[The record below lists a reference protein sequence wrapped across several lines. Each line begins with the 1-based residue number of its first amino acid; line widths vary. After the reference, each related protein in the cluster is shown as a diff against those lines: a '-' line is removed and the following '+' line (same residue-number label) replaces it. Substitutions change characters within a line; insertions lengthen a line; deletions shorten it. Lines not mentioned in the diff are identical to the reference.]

1 MSNANFEDGMNAS
14 VAIQKTIVR
23 LMREGLDPRSISL
36 VTASIGAAMLVEH
49 YGRTNGP
56 EISKG
61 LVEKAVA
68 GELETYPALKT
79 ANQNVEPS

>member
-1 MSNANFEDGMNAS
+1 MSKANFEDGMNAS
-14 VAIQKTIVR
+14 VAIQNTIMG

-36 VTASIGAAMLVEH
+36 VTASIGAAMLIEH
-49 YGRTNGP
+49 YGPTNGP

-61 LVEKAVA
+61 LLEKAVN

-79 ANQNVEPS
+79 ANQNIEPS